1 MYILISLMQDK
12 PIGIINRY
20 VRKGSVVCIYSVVLC
35 TLMFFVAIWC
45 VQRVLE
51 AIATAVKKQG
61 VEFTPPVTKI
71 VNPEQQIVA
80 SPEQQIVNSEQQIVV
95 SPEEETEDLQAS

>member
-20 VRKGSVVCIYSVVLC
+20 VRKDVCSVCIYSVVLC

-71 VNPEQQIVA
+71 VNPEQQIV

>member
-12 PIGIINRY
+12 HIGIINRY
-20 VRKGSVVCIYSVVLC
+20 VRKGSVVCIYSVVS
-35 TLMFFVAIWC
+35 TLMFFVAVWC
-45 VQRVLE
+45 TQRVLE

-80 SPEQQIVNSEQQIVV
+80 SPEQQIVNSEQQIVN
-95 SPEEETEDLQAS
+95 SEEETKDLQAS

>member
-1 MYILISLMQDK
+1 
-12 PIGIINRY
+12 
-20 VRKGSVVCIYSVVLC
+20 
-35 TLMFFVAIWC
+35 MFFVAIWC

-71 VNPEQQIVA
+71 VNPEQQIV